1 MSFRAPIVA
10 KPLLDEYEYSPSSDL
25 EGTEGD
31 IVHGGNDAGEREDTE
46 IDAEHCEIIITPAT
60 LGKIWNFFGHVL
72 LITR

>member
-31 IVHGGNDAGEREDTE
+31 IVHVGNDAESES
-46 IDAEHCEIIITPAT
+46 
-60 LGKIWNFFGHVL
+60 GKTQISMRSIANQW
-72 LITR
+72 